1 MSKVYDIAFR
11 MGVLFNVLL
20 WTILNVLNFKSAENK
35 LVQRQIERER
45 SEIKFPCCDYMG
57 SWGVPFAWDENYG
70 IIGGAGAILNIT
82 IMAAF
87 GFAFGFLFK
96 FVWSKI
102 SRRGVEL
109 K

>member
-1 MSKVYDIAFR
+1 MSKVYNIAFR

-20 WTILNVLNFKSAENK
+20 WTSLNVVSFKSAESEF
-35 LVQRQIERER
+35 LQRQIERER
-45 SEIKFPCCDYMG
+45 SELKFPCCDYMEN
-57 SWGVPFAWDENYG
+57 WGVPFNWTAKYLVIE
-70 IIGGAGAILNIT
+70 GAGTILNI
-82 IMAAF
+82 IIIAAC

-102 SRRGVEL
+102 SHQQNEL